1 MKKTIL
7 LKRLNN
13 IIIEASN
20 NATTKQRISE
30 VRNLNSFYN
39 YIESL
44 ELNNLSDNNYEGYN
58 IGHIAIEVLND
69 IIIKELNSPRSK
81 FLNLINN
88 NSKRAVRLGYKHYK
102 LASIVKSRS
111 DIINALDLDDYQ
123 GLLFIVYTA
132 TVKGVYTLELNRDL
146 IGKKISAGYVVNNG
160 KKVLD
165 L

>member
-1 MKKTIL
+1 M
-7 LKRLNN
+7 
-13 IIIEASN
+13 
-20 NATTKQRISE
+20 
-30 VRNLNSFYN
+30 
-39 YIESL
+39 
-44 ELNNLSDNNYEGYN
+44 
-58 IGHIAIEVLND
+58 LND

-81 FLNLINN
+81 FLNLTNN

-123 GLLFIVYTA
+123 GLLFIIYTA
-132 TVKGVYTLELNRDL
+132 TVKGIYTLELNRDL
-146 IGKKISAGYVVNNG
+146 IGQKISAGYVVKNG